1 MSLAPP
7 PRIAGLPRLA
17 FRMLPADIETSPGQ
31 EATSRVRESE
41 SEFARRVHALA
52 GTAHHVIL
60 LSGGDHPCSR
70 KSFAALAPALVFEA
84 KNGRCLLRSER
95 GDREFHANPFD
106 LLDQLLERW
115 WENGPDAFIPL
126 IAGYVAYEAGRSF
139 ESLPAESED
148 ILGLPDLWFCF
159 PTRILMHTRESGLS
173 REFIVEWSD
182 DDGVLAAL
190 PPSHIPAA
198 QEETAEGEAL
208 RSQHPRENVASTEH
222 TGTVG
227 MQGSEECTGTMG
239 YPDSNFDRAE
249 YIAMVERIRQYI
261 YEGDVYQVNLSQR
274 FRFPLPASPFP
285 FWLALFAENPAPFY
299 AWIEAGDHQVLSTSM
314 ERFFL
319 IDGDHIETRPIKG
332 TRPRGADEA
341 EARRLADELQHSD
354 KDDAELSMIVDLER
368 NDLGKICAP
377 GSVRVAAHKR
387 IERYTN
393 VQHLVSVVEG
403 RLLPGIGIGEVF
415 RALFPGG
422 SITGC
427 PKIRAMEIIDECERE
442 TRHVYT
448 GAIGYIA
455 ASGRADFNIAIRSAI
470 LRNGVCHLSVGG
482 GIVYDSHP
490 LDEYVETL
498 QKGQTFFRFAG
509 FAAEAGGSGTAGSRE
524 AEHSD
529 DAFPRTRRVE

>member
-7 PRIAGLPRLA
+7 PRIPKLPRLT
-17 FRMLPADIETSPGQ
+17 FRLLPPDEGTPTGEETAQLVP
-31 EATSRVRESE
+31 ESE
-41 SEFARRVHALA
+41 ADFARRVHALA
-52 GTAHHVIL
+52 GSTQHVIL

-70 KSFAALAPALVFEA
+70 HSIAALAPALILEA
-84 KNGRCLLRSER
+84 RDRCCLLRSDR
-95 GDREFHANPFD
+95 GEREFDANPFD
-106 LLDQLLERW
+106 LLDQLLESW
-115 WENGPDAFIPL
+115 WTDETGAPLPL
-126 IAGYVAYEAGRSF
+126 IAGYVAYEAGRMF
-139 ESLPAESED
+139 EALPTETED

-159 PTRILMHTRESGLS
+159 PTRIFVHTKESGLS
-173 REFIVEWSD
+173 RECCVEWSD
-182 DDGVLAAL
+182 ENGVLPAL

-198 QEETAEGEAL
+198 QNGTVEDERL
-208 RSQHPRENVASTEH
+208 RSQHPGEKAAATEH
-222 TGTVG
+222 SGTA
-227 MQGSEECTGTMG
+227 G
-239 YPDSNFDRAE
+239 YPHSNFDRSA
-249 YIAMVERIRQYI
+249 YVAMVERIRQYI

-274 FRFPLPASPFP
+274 FRFPSPESPFA
-285 FWLALFAENPAPFY
+285 FWLDLFAENPAPFY
-299 AWIEAGDHQVLSTSM
+299 AWMEAGDHQVLSTSM

-319 IDGDHIETRPIKG
+319 LDGEHIETRPIKG

-341 EARRLADELQHSD
+341 EARRLAGELQQSD

-377 GSVRVAAHKR
+377 GSVRVAAHKI
-387 IERYTN
+387 IERYAN

-403 RLLPGIGIGEVF
+403 RLLPGIGIGEIF

-470 LRNGVCHLSVGG
+470 LRDGVCHLSVGG
-482 GIVYDSHP
+482 GIVYDSDPH
-490 LDEYVETL
+490 DEYVETL
-498 QKGQTFFRFAG
+498 QKGQTFFRSAG
-509 FAAEAGGSGTAGSRE
+509 FAGEAGRSGTAGSRE
-524 AEHSD
+524 TEHSD
-529 DAFPRTRRVE
+529 DAFP